1 MFKWAEFDLLWTG
14 EYTLM
19 KILYM
24 IYMHALKPWLY
35 MCKRSKHNPLKNL
48 CAYRI
53 EAAFCTI
60 LYASRI
66 ETLFCKD
73 LNTIKSEAL
82 FYNNQVSDDWGVTAD
97 GQSFAVQ

>member
-1 MFKWAEFDLLWTG
+1 M
-14 EYTLM
+14 
-19 KILYM
+19 
-24 IYMHALKPWLY
+24 
-35 MCKRSKHNPLKNL
+35 
-48 CAYRI
+48 
-53 EAAFCTI
+53 

-82 FYNNQVSDDWGVTAD
+82 FCNNQVSDDWGVTAD